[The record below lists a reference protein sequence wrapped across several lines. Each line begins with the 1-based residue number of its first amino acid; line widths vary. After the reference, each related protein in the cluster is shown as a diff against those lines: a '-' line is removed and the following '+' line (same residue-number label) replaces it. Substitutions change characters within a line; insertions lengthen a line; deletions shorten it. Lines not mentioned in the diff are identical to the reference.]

1 MSKRARD
8 EDASL
13 PQQPRR
19 KRLGAS
25 DIEVCEVCLGTMTF
39 GSMTADE
46 ATCHQ
51 ILDRYVALGGN
62 FIDTARAAP
71 NPDAKPKPKP
81 KPNLTAGR
89 LPQLS
94 DERVRPAGQYKTP
107 ALGRAPGPLDCLL
120 APGPKWA
127 PGPLDAR
134 EASLRAAPPVDPLP
148 SLYIRAHHG
157 SLRPARRAD
166 RERFCLWPCTL
177 QARLADAERQV
188 QHALRDRARP
198 VPRRRRRQGQGALN
212 WALDDE
218 G

>member
-62 FIDTARAAP
+62 FIDTARVAPLITERTKAVIVNSPGNPTGVVLSAALSLS
-71 NPDAKPKPKP
+71 AT
-81 KPNLTAGR
+81 TAAR
-89 LPQLS
+89 PEAAVWRS
-94 DERVRPAGQYKTP
+94 CDSRRAARTACTDER
-107 ALGRAPGPLDCLL
+107 
-120 APGPKWA
+120 
-127 PGPLDAR
+127 AR
-134 EASLRAAPPVDPLP
+134 K
-148 SLYIRAHHG
+148 
-157 SLRPARRAD
+157 
-166 RERFCLWPCTL
+166 
-177 QARLADAERQV
+177 
-188 QHALRDRARP
+188 
-198 VPRRRRRQGQGALN
+198 
-212 WALDDE
+212 
-218 G
+218 

>member
-1 MSKRARD
+1 MSRIAHASLRLPGVSSRARWVVVPAGEKSCHGTCNSLPCGFSKRSRASSAGPPPVIRGANKARVGDTRGKMSKRARD

-71 NPDAKPKPKP
+71 NPDAEPKPKP
-81 KPNLTAGR
+81 K
-89 LPQLS
+89 
-94 DERVRPAGQYKTP
+94 
-107 ALGRAPGPLDCLL
+107 
-120 APGPKWA
+120 
-127 PGPLDAR
+127 AR
-134 EASLRAAPPVDPLP
+134 TKP
-148 SLYIRAHHG
+148 
-157 SLRPARRAD
+157 
-166 RERFCLWPCTL
+166 
-177 QARLADAERQV
+177 
-188 QHALRDRARP
+188 
-198 VPRRRRRQGQGALN
+198 
-212 WALDDE
+212 
-218 G
+218 